1 LSGTRRVAITS
12 AGKEFVVVAERRQGL
27 TNNYANMGEPYCL
40 LGFSM
45 LHVQRDLVRLRE
57 SEQRID
63 Q

>member
-40 LGFSM
+40 LGFS
-45 LHVQRDLVRLRE
+45 LFHVQRNVALLAQPSDV
-57 SEQRID
+57 
-63 Q
+63 